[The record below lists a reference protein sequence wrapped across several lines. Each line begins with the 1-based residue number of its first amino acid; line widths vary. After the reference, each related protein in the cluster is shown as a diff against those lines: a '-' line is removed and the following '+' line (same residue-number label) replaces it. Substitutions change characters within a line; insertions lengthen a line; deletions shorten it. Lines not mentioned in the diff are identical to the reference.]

1 MRTPSFFL
9 LLLALVNLTAPR
21 ARACTADKYGKCGE
35 QPPKT
40 DRYDKPA
47 PKPKAASASW
57 ARRPPDQPSAY
68 QAPIERTSHDHPC
81 SQQPAHV

>member
-47 PKPKAASASW
+47 PKPKPPAKIASLSTTAV
-57 ARRPPDQPSAY
+57 QT
-68 QAPIERTSHDHPC
+68 RT
-81 SQQPAHV
+81 